1 MANPFN
7 TIEEAIESFKKGEF
21 VIVLD
26 DENRENEG
34 DFICAAEKVTPE
46 HVNFVLK
53 YGRGQTCVPLLP
65 ETCRRLNLP

>member
-34 DFICAAEKVTPE
+34 DFICAADRKSV
-46 HVNFVLK
+46 V
-53 YGRGQTCVPLLP
+53 
-65 ETCRRLNLP
+65 